1 MNWHNLVIFRQ
12 HGMATSL
19 GYNKVFLTGKPLRLR
34 RPAPRRRGCAFLFLQ
49 YFHAYQIKNWPKPE
63 RWTGGVL
70 AAAYLGSDALARQ
83 AHEPQKKKTWVLTSF
98 SKEKVIR
105 FCFHKRDIICVK
117 IRKSFVFLSICAT
130 LIRPGWQITAF
141 YVVVDVGCCKLRDK
155 IAEIIKT
162 TSSQSHRT
170 QGPHGLK

>member
-1 MNWHNLVIFRQ
+1 
-12 HGMATSL
+12 
-19 GYNKVFLTGKPLRLR
+19 
-34 RPAPRRRGCAFLFLQ
+34 
-49 YFHAYQIKNWPKPE
+49 
-63 RWTGGVL
+63 
-70 AAAYLGSDALARQ
+70 
-83 AHEPQKKKTWVLTSF
+83 
-98 SKEKVIR
+98 
-105 FCFHKRDIICVK
+105 VK